1 MLELHME
8 NVISIHHTMTK
19 EQKNKFYKEFKT
31 KISDLS
37 DISYTIDFYIDDALW
52 QDVLETNKDYNEL
65 NISFDV
71 KDIIN
76 DDEDILESIA
86 KDLNNYIYVTM
97 LQPLR
102 LIFPENDFDVV
113 TYAVRVVEIDVY
125 NKWKELKYIDNIK
138 W

>member
-8 NVISIHHTMTK
+8 NVISIYHTMTK

-37 DISYTIDFYIDDALW
+37 DMSYTIDFYIDDALW

-102 LIFPENDFDVV
+102 LIFPENDFDIV
-113 TYAVRVVEIDVY
+113 TYAARVVEIDIN

>member
-1 MLELHME
+1 MLELHMS
-8 NVISIHHTMTK
+8 NVISIYHNMTK
-19 EQKNKFYKEFKT
+19 EQKNKFYKEFKN

-37 DISYTIDFYIDDALW
+37 DMSYTIDFYIDDALW

-65 NISFDV
+65 HISFDV

-76 DDEDILESIA
+76 DDEDILQSIA

-102 LIFPENDFDVV
+102 LIFPENDFDIV
-113 TYAVRVVEIDVY
+113 TYAVHVVEIDIY